1 MTTTTNRTKNLAP
14 LIILLLSL
22 ALLIPGITQPLIT
35 LQASLSHQA
44 LVETGKNLVEQ
55 QDMHP
60 AMKSMASQFLGSLR
74 VSGDSLVY
82 DKTRSILGTA
92 QDLWQFGYRFVAVL
106 ILVFS
111 VVIPAIKSILLIA
124 ACFSRSS
131 GILLKANAVL
141 SKWSMSDVFA
151 MGVIIALLAANA
163 ASSESAAVN
172 FSAQLH
178 NGFYWFVAYCL
189 LSSAG
194 SQLLTKNSSEV
205 K

>member
-1 MTTTTNRTKNLAP
+1 MTTNTRTKRLAP
-14 LIILLLSL
+14 LIILIISL

-44 LVETGKNLVEQ
+44 MVETGQTLVEQ

-60 AMKSMASQFLGSLR
+60 AMKSMASQFLGSLK

-92 QDLWQFGYRFVAVL
+92 EDLWQFGYRFVAVL
-106 ILVFS
+106 ILLFS
-111 VVIPAIKSILLIA
+111 VVIPAIKSILLTL
-124 ACFSRSS
+124 ACLSS
-131 GILLKANAVL
+131 SSTRLLKANALL

-163 ASSESAAVN
+163 ASSETAAVN
-172 FSAQLH
+172 FNAQLH
-178 NGFYWFVAYCL
+178 SGFYWFVAYCL
-189 LSSAG
+189 LSTVG
-194 SQLLTKNSSEV
+194 SQLLIRKD
-205 K
+205 